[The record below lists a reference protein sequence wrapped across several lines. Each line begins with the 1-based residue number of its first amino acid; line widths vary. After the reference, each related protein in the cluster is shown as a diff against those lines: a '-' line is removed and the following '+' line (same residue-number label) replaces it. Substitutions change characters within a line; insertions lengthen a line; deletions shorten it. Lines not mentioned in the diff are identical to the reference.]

1 MYSYCWT
8 EFFYFSDVEHMVN
21 AFYYVVVV
29 YVFMLILDLYTD
41 KPLCTPTGVYF
52 HCVLTCFVKSM
63 ILITHIWYH

>member
-1 MYSYCWT
+1 
-8 EFFYFSDVEHMVN
+8 MVN

-41 KPLCTPTGVYF
+41 KPLCIPTGVYF

-63 ILITHIWYH
+63 ILITHI